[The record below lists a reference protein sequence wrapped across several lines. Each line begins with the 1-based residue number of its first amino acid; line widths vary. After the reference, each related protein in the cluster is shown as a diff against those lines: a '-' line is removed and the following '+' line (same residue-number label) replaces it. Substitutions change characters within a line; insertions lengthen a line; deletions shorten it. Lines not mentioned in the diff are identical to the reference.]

1 MSSDAGVKLSMT
13 AAAEKFFR
21 RLLRFA
27 SRQDAAGVRLTVT
40 PGGCSGYN
48 SEFSAQ
54 AGPREG
60 DTVVHLNG
68 ISLFLDAASC
78 ALLDGARIDF
88 ADTPTQT
95 GLVFTTPRASSCGC
109 ASSASIG
116 LGPTVAKVDARSIGR
131 TTNKATAP

>member
-1 MSSDAGVKLSMT
+1 MSNGAGIKLTMT

-21 RLLRFA
+21 RMLRFA
-27 SRQDAAGVRLTVT
+27 NPEDAAGVRLTVS
-40 PGGCSGYN
+40 PGGCSGFN
-48 SEFSAQ
+48 SEVLAQ
-54 AGPREG
+54 AGPREA

-78 ALLDGARIDF
+78 ELLDGARIDF

-95 GLVFTTPRASSCGC
+95 GLVFLTPRTTSCGC

-116 LGPTVAKVDARSIGR
+116 LGPTVAKVDAKSIGR
-131 TTNKATAP
+131 TTNKATAL